1 MNEIVVAGAGV
12 FGTSVAERLAWN
24 RNNHVV
30 LHTIEEDVMED
41 INTNHQNT
49 KYFPT
54 KFLNPGITA
63 TGDDSVFENADVVM
77 LVLPSSVIVPFSE
90 RIRNHTKGTP
100 LIVNL
105 AKGMSDGGAFITE
118 DIPFERKA
126 SMKGPSFAIETM
138 NGFPTFFTFGGKK
151 EDYEYFLSTIL
162 PKTGF
167 TLDWTEDVRS
177 VELCSILKNMYAV
190 AIGLVSGKYG
200 SPNVDFLVYTKAV
213 REMRK
218 LLEMYGCNPDSIF
231 CYCGLGDLGLTAL
244 NDLSRNRTFGM
255 LIGKGFL
262 FNDQNNAQTV
272 IEGRRTIKLIAEK
285 VRSVGREEEFPLVEN
300 LYRLLYENG
309 KLNQYFMA
317 VLK

>member
-1 MNEIVVAGAGV
+1 MNRIVVAGGGV
-12 FGTSVAERLAWN
+12 FGTSVAERLTWN
-24 RNNHVV
+24 RNNNVTI
-30 LHTIEEDVMED
+30 HTIEEDVERD

-54 KFLNPGITA
+54 KFLSPRLTA
-63 TGDDSVFENADVVM
+63 TMDDSVFEGADVIL
-77 LVLPSSVIVPFSE
+77 LVLPSRVIVPFSE
-90 RIRNHTKGTP
+90 RIRKHTTGNP

-105 AKGMSDGGAFITE
+105 AKGMSDEGAFITE
-118 DIPFERKA
+118 DIPFSRRA

-138 NGFPTFFTFGGKK
+138 NGFPTSFTFGGKK
-151 EDYEYFLSTIL
+151 SDYVYFRDNVL
-162 PKTGF
+162 PHTGF
-167 TLDWTEDVRS
+167 TLDWTEDTRS
-177 VELCSILKNMYAV
+177 VELCSILKNMYAI

-218 LLEMYGCNPDSIF
+218 LLRLYSCSEETIF

-262 FNDQNNAQTV
+262 FNEEKNAATV
-272 IEGRRTIKLIAEK
+272 IEGKRTISIIAKK
-285 VRSVGREEEFPLVEN
+285 VKEEGIEDEFPLVTN
-300 LYRLLYENG
+300 LYHLLYENG
-309 KLNQYFMA
+309 KLNDYYVA
-317 VLK
+317 ALK

>member
-24 RNNHVV
+24 RNNHVT
-30 LHTIEEDVMED
+30 LHTIETDVMED
-41 INTNHQNT
+41 INKNHQNT

-63 TGDDSVFENADVVM
+63 TDDDSVFENAETVM
-77 LVLPSSVIVPFSE
+77 LVLPSSVIVPFSK
-90 RIRNHTKGTP
+90 RIQDKARKNP

-105 AKGMSDGGAFITE
+105 AKGMSDSGAFITE
-118 DIPFERKA
+118 DIPFSRRA

-138 NGFPTFFTFGGKK
+138 NGFPTSFTFGGEK
-151 EDYEYFLSTIL
+151 EDFLYFRDEVL
-162 PKTGF
+162 PHTGF
-167 TLDWTEDVRS
+167 TLDWTEDTRS
-177 VELCSILKNMYAV
+177 VELCSILKNMYAI

-218 LLEMYGCNPDSIF
+218 LLEMYGCSPDTIF

-255 LIGKGFL
+255 LI
-262 FNDQNNAQTV
+262 
-272 IEGRRTIKLIAEK
+272 
-285 VRSVGREEEFPLVEN
+285 
-300 LYRLLYENG
+300 
-309 KLNQYFMA
+309 
-317 VLK
+317 